1 MVAERAW
8 EIVLDQLEQEMDK
21 TAFDTWARNTRFVDF
36 NGDTFTV
43 GVTNDLAREWLEN
56 RITSFATRMLSGIMG
71 RSISLEFIIAEEI
84 SVETQDYGH
93 AAEEDQVSIPRVEIV
108 ESLRHAFVNPGQ
120 AHIAP
125 AYVLRWVPYLAST
138 SFWIW
143 MGYRQ
148 AYFDHF
154 HTSAANHKP
163 FNVSSRKIAEI
174 VGIDRKTIESHR
186 DKEWFEWFLTFESTE
201 RYIFKDGNVTRDSFP
216 YTFVSIAP
224 PTPGDH
230 DRLIEWLTDH
240 KFERQPIPALEQLL
254 QTPVAELIGDPQPK
268 PTAVQKRRQPR
279 ELTFSKAILEVC
291 DLSKYSE
298 EEIGKIIKLANE
310 AESYIID
317 SFGLLYIP
325 LYFMRHWVRTLK
337 ATPALAATIIR
348 HTTGYYNPKTQE
360 VRNSAT
366 LKGGM
371 ESLAKHMGL
380 STDSVRRFLVTC
392 QTRPPKNDHEVSEI
406 VLSEKKRK
414 KATRNLFNEFVE
426 VEKVYDSGDLKLKLS
441 MIDPLHPDDAIEYEA
456 AILLI
461 SKFVAAIGD
470 ACTEEHITRFIHSL
484 KELGLFKDMKDSPNE
499 DLKLSPI
506 EEMNL
511 SANTDLKVYPNG
523 EMKLSAKQDP
533 KDLPIRVMKDS
544 PNGETKDSTINAK
557 EQNEIFTQFKYFNH
571 LSENTLKDYL
581 IHITNNRIPKNT
593 SKSNGNYTINN
604 REPQLEWIDIRE
616 GMWDAKQILKHSG
629 FSPETIHQIQQ
640 SVSGPTLVSYI
651 LYVFGPEKDSF
662 NAPWQFIR
670 SRLSVKDPDHPIPG
684 KVSFLAKLSPIDLT
698 HLIRET
704 QSNWAGSLE
713 CMDSSMPGADVWKQ
727 YIRSL
732 DSIHTLY
739 EIAEILGLA
748 EWR

>member
-8 EIVLDQLEQEMDK
+8 ETVLDQLEQEMDK
-21 TAFDTWARNTRFVDF
+21 TAFDTWVRNTWVVNF
-36 NGDTFTV
+36 NGDTVTI
-43 GVTNDLAREWLEN
+43 GVTDIHAREWLES
-56 RITSFATRMLSGIMG
+56 RISSFATRILSGIIG
-71 RSISLEFIIAEEI
+71 RPISLQFVAAEQNP
-84 SVETQDYGH
+84 VDQHDHGH
-93 AAEEDQVSIPRVEIV
+93 AGEEYETIPRVEIV
-108 ESLRHAFVNPGQ
+108 ESLRNAFVKPGQ

-186 DKEWFEWFLTFESTE
+186 DKEWFKWFLTFESTE

-230 DRLIEWLTDH
+230 DRLIEWLTEH
-240 KFERQPIPALEQLL
+240 KFERHPVSVLEQLL

-279 ELTFSKAILEVC
+279 ELTFSKAILELC

-298 EEIGKIIKLANE
+298 EEIQRIIKLANE

-325 LYFMRHWVRTLK
+325 LYFMHHWVRTLK
-337 ATPALAATIIR
+337 ATPALAVTIIR
-348 HTTGYYNPKTQE
+348 HTTGYYNHKTQE

-371 ESLAKHMGL
+371 GNLAAKMGL

-392 QTRPPKNDHEVSEI
+392 QTRPPKDDNEVSEI

-414 KATRNLFNEFVE
+414 EATRNIFTEFVE
-426 VEKVYDSGDLKLKLS
+426 VEKVFDSGDLKLKLN
-441 MIDPLHPDDAIEYEA
+441 MIDPLHPEDVLEYEA

-461 SKFVAAIGD
+461 SKFLAAVGGR
-470 ACTEEHITRFIHSL
+470 CTEEHISRFINSL
-484 KELGLFKDMKDSPNE
+484 IELGIFRDMKVSPNGDMKDLP
-499 DLKLSPI
+499 DKDIKLSPI
-506 EEMNL
+506 I
-511 SANTDLKVYPNG
+511 DVKVLPNG
-523 EMKLSAKQDP
+523 EMKTYAKKDM
-533 KDLPIRVMKDS
+533 KDLPKGVL
-544 PNGETKDSTINAK
+544 KDSTIGDTKESTIAAK
-557 EQNEIFTQFKYFNH
+557 DRNEIFTQFKYFNH
-571 LSENTLKDYL
+571 LSVNTFKDYL
-581 IHITNNRIPKNT
+581 THITNNRLLKNTYKGNGSDT
-593 SKSNGNYTINN
+593 SKS
-604 REPQLEWIDIRE
+604 REPQLEWTNSRE
-616 GMWDAKQILKHSG
+616 EVWDTTKLLTHSG
-629 FSPETIHQIQQ
+629 FRAETIQQIKQ
-640 SVSGPTLVSYI
+640 SVSGETLVSYI
-651 LYVFGPEKDSF
+651 LHVFGPEKESF
-662 NAPWQFIR
+662 SAPWQFIR
-670 SRLSVKDPDHPIPG
+670 SRLMADNPDHPIPG
-684 KVSFLAKLSPIDLT
+684 KVSFLSKLSPLDLS
-698 HLIRET
+698 HLIQET
-704 QSNWAGSLE
+704 QSNWAGNLELADLSLT
-713 CMDSSMPGADVWKQ
+713 GADVWKQ
-727 YIRSL
+727 YLRSL

-748 EWR
+748 VWR